1 VIYAAFARMRDNP
14 ERVAEV
20 WLRGFTT
27 LAAVVLPALFGLI
40 AVAPDLIPL
49 AFGPQWISAVPVVQ
63 ILAAF
68 LMVRTLQT
76 WNTPVMDAFG
86 KPHIAMRLN
95 ALVLIVLVPSLWFG
109 SRFGIEGVAVAF
121 SLASLICGEG
131 PSFVITTR
139 ALSLNGLSVLSRLGG
154 IVFSSAVTCVAVVA
168 LRQAL
173 RDGGAGIELRVLLSI
188 AVGAVVY
195 CSCMALSARRATG
208 ELLGLV
214 RGLVSGLRT
223 AR

>member
-1 VIYAAFARMRDNP
+1 MRDNP